1 MIFSAAL
8 EATKQ
13 ALENVGI
20 DHQLQCEIFKVGTVY
35 LEISI
40 DVGNSDERLKKNDEQ
55 LDAASEVHTSKT
67 CDIRSVISRLSD
79 ISKSG
84 NDL

>member
-1 MIFSAAL
+1 MSSLDMIFSAAL

-20 DHQLQCEIFKVGTVY
+20 DHQLQCEILKVGTVY

-40 DVGNSDERLKKNDEQ
+40 DVGNSDERLKWKP
-55 LDAASEVHTSKT
+55 SENLVLNM
-67 CDIRSVISRLSD
+67 IL
-79 ISKSG
+79 
-84 NDL
+84 LMLM

>member
-1 MIFSAAL
+1 MISLDIIFSAAL

-40 DVGNSDERLKKNDEQ
+40 DVGNSDERLIRKP
-55 LDAASEVHTSKT
+55 SENLVLNM
-67 CDIRSVISRLSD
+67 IL
-79 ISKSG
+79 
-84 NDL
+84 LMLM

>member
-1 MIFSAAL
+1 MISLDMIFSAAL

-40 DVGNSDERLKKNDEQ
+40 DVGNSDERLIRKP
-55 LDAASEVHTSKT
+55 SENLVLNM
-67 CDIRSVISRLSD
+67 IL
-79 ISKSG
+79 
-84 NDL
+84 LMLM

>member
-1 MIFSAAL
+1 MISLDMIFSAAL
-8 EATKQ
+8 GATKQ

-40 DVGNSDERLKKNDEQ
+40 DVGYSDEKLK
-55 LDAASEVHTSKT
+55 
-67 CDIRSVISRLSD
+67 
-79 ISKSG
+79 
-84 NDL
+84 

>member
-1 MIFSAAL
+1 MWRKIVIILKDMSSLDMIFSAAL

-20 DHQLQCEIFKVGTVY
+20 DHQLQCEILKVGTVY

-40 DVGNSDERLKKNDEQ
+40 DVGNSDERLKWKP
-55 LDAASEVHTSKT
+55 SENLVLNM
-67 CDIRSVISRLSD
+67 IL
-79 ISKSG
+79 
-84 NDL
+84 LMLM

>member
-1 MIFSAAL
+1 MSSLDMIFSAAL

-40 DVGNSDERLKKNDEQ
+40 DVGDSDERLKWKP
-55 LDAASEVHTSKT
+55 SENLVLNM
-67 CDIRSVISRLSD
+67 IL
-79 ISKSG
+79 
-84 NDL
+84 LMLM

>member
-1 MIFSAAL
+1 MSSLDMIFSAAL

-40 DVGNSDERLKKNDEQ
+40 DVGNSDERLKWKP
-55 LDAASEVHTSKT
+55 SENLVLNM
-67 CDIRSVISRLSD
+67 ILLILM
-79 ISKSG
+79 
-84 NDL
+84 

>member
-1 MIFSAAL
+1 MFLRAGEDMISLDMIFSAAL

-40 DVGNSDERLKKNDEQ
+40 DVGNSDEKLKWKP
-55 LDAASEVHTSKT
+55 SENLVLNM
-67 CDIRSVISRLSD
+67 IL
-79 ISKSG
+79 
-84 NDL
+84 LMLM

>member
-1 MIFSAAL
+1 MISLDIIFSAAL

-40 DVGNSDERLKKNDEQ
+40 DVGNSDERLK
-55 LDAASEVHTSKT
+55 
-67 CDIRSVISRLSD
+67 
-79 ISKSG
+79 
-84 NDL
+84 

>member
-1 MIFSAAL
+1 MSSLDMIFSAAL
-8 EATKQ
+8 ETTKQ

-40 DVGNSDERLKKNDEQ
+40 DVGNSDERLK
-55 LDAASEVHTSKT
+55 
-67 CDIRSVISRLSD
+67 
-79 ISKSG
+79 
-84 NDL
+84 

>member
-1 MIFSAAL
+1 MWRKIVIILKDMSSLDMIFSAAL

-40 DVGNSDERLKKNDEQ
+40 DDGNSDERLKWKP
-55 LDAASEVHTSKT
+55 SENLVLNM
-67 CDIRSVISRLSD
+67 IL
-79 ISKSG
+79 
-84 NDL
+84 LMLM

>member
-1 MIFSAAL
+1 MWRKIVIILKDMSSLDMIFSAAL

-20 DHQLQCEIFKVGTVY
+20 DHQLQCEIFKVGKVY

-40 DVGNSDERLKKNDEQ
+40 DVGNSDERLKWKP
-55 LDAASEVHTSKT
+55 SENLVLNM
-67 CDIRSVISRLSD
+67 IL
-79 ISKSG
+79 
-84 NDL
+84 LMLM

>member
-1 MIFSAAL
+1 MSSLDMIFSAAL

-40 DVGNSDERLKKNDEQ
+40 DVGNSDERLKWKP
-55 LDAASEVHTSKT
+55 SENLVLNM
-67 CDIRSVISRLSD
+67 IL
-79 ISKSG
+79 
-84 NDL
+84 LMLM

>member
-1 MIFSAAL
+1 MFLRAGEDMISLDMIFSAAL

-40 DVGNSDERLKKNDEQ
+40 DVGNSDERLIRKP
-55 LDAASEVHTSKT
+55 SENLVLNM
-67 CDIRSVISRLSD
+67 IL
-79 ISKSG
+79 
-84 NDL
+84 LMLM

>member
-1 MIFSAAL
+1 MSSLDMIFSAAL
-8 EATKQ
+8 ETTKQ

-40 DVGNSDERLKKNDEQ
+40 DVGNSDERLKWKP
-55 LDAASEVHTSKT
+55 SENLVLNM
-67 CDIRSVISRLSD
+67 IL
-79 ISKSG
+79 
-84 NDL
+84 LMLM

>member
-1 MIFSAAL
+1 MISLDIIFSAAL

-40 DVGNSDERLKKNDEQ
+40 NVGNSDVRLK
-55 LDAASEVHTSKT
+55 
-67 CDIRSVISRLSD
+67 
-79 ISKSG
+79 
-84 NDL
+84 

>member
-1 MIFSAAL
+1 MWRKIVIILKDMSSLDMIFSAAL

-40 DVGNSDERLKKNDEQ
+40 DVGNSDERLIWKP
-55 LDAASEVHTSKT
+55 SENLVLNM
-67 CDIRSVISRLSD
+67 IL
-79 ISKSG
+79 
-84 NDL
+84 LMLM

>member
-40 DVGNSDERLKKNDEQ
+40 DVGDSDERLK
-55 LDAASEVHTSKT
+55 
-67 CDIRSVISRLSD
+67 
-79 ISKSG
+79 
-84 NDL
+84 

>member
-1 MIFSAAL
+1 MWRKIVIILKDMSSLDMIFSAAL

-40 DVGNSDERLKKNDEQ
+40 DVGNSDERLKWKP
-55 LDAASEVHTSKT
+55 SENLVLNM
-67 CDIRSVISRLSD
+67 IL
-79 ISKSG
+79 
-84 NDL
+84 LMLM

>member
-1 MIFSAAL
+1 MWRKIVIILKDMSSLDMIFSAAL
-8 EATKQ
+8 ETTKQ

-40 DVGNSDERLKKNDEQ
+40 DVGNSDERLKWKP
-55 LDAASEVHTSKT
+55 SENLVLNM
-67 CDIRSVISRLSD
+67 IL
-79 ISKSG
+79 
-84 NDL
+84 LMLM

>member
-1 MIFSAAL
+1 MSSLDMIFSAAL
-8 EATKQ
+8 ETTKQ

-40 DVGNSDERLKKNDEQ
+40 DDGNSDERLKWKPCEN
-55 LDAASEVHTSKT
+55 LVLN
-67 CDIRSVISRLSD
+67 IIL
-79 ISKSG
+79 
-84 NDL
+84 LMLM

>member
-1 MIFSAAL
+1 MFLRAGEDMISLDMIFSAAL

-40 DVGNSDERLKKNDEQ
+40 DVGNSDERLKWKP
-55 LDAASEVHTSKT
+55 SENLVLNM
-67 CDIRSVISRLSD
+67 IL
-79 ISKSG
+79 
-84 NDL
+84 LMLM

>member
-1 MIFSAAL
+1 MSSLDMIFSAAL
-8 EATKQ
+8 ETTKQ

-40 DVGNSDERLKKNDEQ
+40 DVGYSDEKLKWKP
-55 LDAASEVHTSKT
+55 SENLVLNM
-67 CDIRSVISRLSD
+67 IL
-79 ISKSG
+79 
-84 NDL
+84 LMLM

>member
-1 MIFSAAL
+1 MFLRAGKDMISLDMIFSAAL

-35 LEISI
+35 LEILI
-40 DVGNSDERLKKNDEQ
+40 DVGNSDERLKWKP
-55 LDAASEVHTSKT
+55 SENLVLNM
-67 CDIRSVISRLSD
+67 IL
-79 ISKSG
+79 
-84 NDL
+84 LMLL

>member
-1 MIFSAAL
+1 MFLRAGEDMISLDMIFSAAL

-40 DVGNSDERLKKNDEQ
+40 DVGNSDERLKWKP
-55 LDAASEVHTSKT
+55 SENLVLNMILLMLMSNRTSY
-67 CDIRSVISRLSD
+67 
-79 ISKSG
+79 
-84 NDL
+84 

>member
-1 MIFSAAL
+1 MIFSVAL

-40 DVGNSDERLKKNDEQ
+40 DVGNSDERLK
-55 LDAASEVHTSKT
+55 
-67 CDIRSVISRLSD
+67 
-79 ISKSG
+79 
-84 NDL
+84 

>member
-1 MIFSAAL
+1 MWRKIVIILKDMSSLDMIFSAAL

-20 DHQLQCEIFKVGTVY
+20 DHQLQCEIFKVETVY

-40 DVGNSDERLKKNDEQ
+40 DVGNSDERLKWKP
-55 LDAASEVHTSKT
+55 SENLVLNM
-67 CDIRSVISRLSD
+67 IL
-79 ISKSG
+79 
-84 NDL
+84 LMLM

>member
-1 MIFSAAL
+1 MWRKIVIILKDMSSLDMIFSAAL

-40 DVGNSDERLKKNDEQ
+40 DDGNSDERLKWKP
-55 LDAASEVHTSKT
+55 SENLVLNM
-67 CDIRSVISRLSD
+67 ILLILM
-79 ISKSG
+79 
-84 NDL
+84 

>member
-1 MIFSAAL
+1 MFLRAGKDMISLDMIFSAAL

-40 DVGNSDERLKKNDEQ
+40 DVGNLDERLKWKP
-55 LDAASEVHTSKT
+55 SESLVLNM
-67 CDIRSVISRLSD
+67 IL
-79 ISKSG
+79 
-84 NDL
+84 LMLM

>member
-1 MIFSAAL
+1 MISLDMIFSAAL

-20 DHQLQCEIFKVGTVY
+20 DHQLQCEIFKVGTMY

-40 DVGNSDERLKKNDEQ
+40 DVGNSDERLIRKP
-55 LDAASEVHTSKT
+55 SENLVLNM
-67 CDIRSVISRLSD
+67 IL
-79 ISKSG
+79 
-84 NDL
+84 LMLM

>member
-1 MIFSAAL
+1 MWRKIVIILKDMSSLDMIFSAAL

-40 DVGNSDERLKKNDEQ
+40 DVGNSDERLIWKP
-55 LDAASEVHTSKT
+55 SENL
-67 CDIRSVISRLSD
+67 ILNMIL
-79 ISKSG
+79 
-84 NDL
+84 LMLM

>member
-1 MIFSAAL
+1 MSSLDMIFSAAL
-8 EATKQ
+8 ETTKQ

-40 DVGNSDERLKKNDEQ
+40 DVGNSDERLKWKP
-55 LDAASEVHTSKT
+55 SENLVLNMILLMLMSNRTSY
-67 CDIRSVISRLSD
+67 
-79 ISKSG
+79 
-84 NDL
+84 

>member
-1 MIFSAAL
+1 MWRKIVIILKDMSSLDMIFSAAI

-40 DVGNSDERLKKNDEQ
+40 DVGNSDERLKWKP
-55 LDAASEVHTSKT
+55 SENLVLNM
-67 CDIRSVISRLSD
+67 IL
-79 ISKSG
+79 
-84 NDL
+84 LMLM

>member
-1 MIFSAAL
+1 MSSLDMIFSAAL

-40 DVGNSDERLKKNDEQ
+40 DVGNSDERLKWKP
-55 LDAASEVHTSKT
+55 SENLVLNMILLMLMSNRTSY
-67 CDIRSVISRLSD
+67 
-79 ISKSG
+79 
-84 NDL
+84 

>member
-1 MIFSAAL
+1 MWRKIVIILKDMSSLDMIFSAAL

-40 DVGNSDERLKKNDEQ
+40 DVGDSDERLKWKP
-55 LDAASEVHTSKT
+55 SENLVLNM
-67 CDIRSVISRLSD
+67 IL
-79 ISKSG
+79 
-84 NDL
+84 LMLM

>member
-1 MIFSAAL
+1 MFLRAGEDMISLDMIFSAAL

-40 DVGNSDERLKKNDEQ
+40 DVGYSDEKLKWKP
-55 LDAASEVHTSKT
+55 SENLVLNM
-67 CDIRSVISRLSD
+67 IL
-79 ISKSG
+79 
-84 NDL
+84 LMLM